1 MAFEWSTSAAGVM
14 KDGVASAIPDD
25 SFVAVGSGARP
36 LHGVSSGTLNC
47 TSKLLSKYQDINNN
61 HHEFYAHLQYC
72 ISMQSLL
79 QLLQEE
85 DFRRVFLQGEVW
97 SVY

>member
-1 MAFEWSTSAAGVM
+1 M
-14 KDGVASAIPDD
+14 KDGVASAMPDD
-25 SFVAVGSGARP
+25 SFVAVGGGARP

-47 TSKLLSKYQDINNN
+47 ISKLLSKHQDINNN
-61 HHEFYAHLQYC
+61 HHESYAHLQYC

-85 DFRRVFLQGEVW
+85 DVRRVCLLI
-97 SVY
+97 